1 MNKGFDHFIDQKSK
15 QLPNRRYE
23 FRYPENTEI
32 IINLLQECVQKRKTR
47 PNSFLYSYRSIAE
60 YMYDECQ
67 MHEVTKEGLRKAI
80 SRIAKENDLELR

>member
-1 MNKGFDHFIDQKSK
+1 MNKGFEHFIDKKSK

-23 FRYPENTEI
+23 VRFPQNTKI
-32 IINLLQECVQKRKTR
+32 IIDLLEQCVEKKKTTT
-47 PNSFLYSYRSIAE
+47 NHFLYSYRSIAE

-80 SRIAKENDLELR
+80 SRIAKEYDLEL